1 MMKILLHMMGSG
13 ETASLM
19 DMGSIS
25 IRMATSI
32 WETLKTDRRQE
43 RQSYLTV
50 TGFTTKEKSSQVLRM
65 DMGLKNSPTEMY
77 TQATTLTTS
86 FTVRELTNGATAA
99 SSKDS
104 LKRE

>member
-1 MMKILLHMMGSG
+1 MMGSG

-19 DMGSIS
+19 DTESIS

-32 WETLKTDRRQE
+32 WETLKTDRRQAM
-43 RQSYLTV
+43 QSYSTV
-50 TGFTTKEKSSQVLRM
+50 TGFTTKEKSSQALRM
-65 DMGLKNSPTEMY
+65 AMVYKNSQTEMF